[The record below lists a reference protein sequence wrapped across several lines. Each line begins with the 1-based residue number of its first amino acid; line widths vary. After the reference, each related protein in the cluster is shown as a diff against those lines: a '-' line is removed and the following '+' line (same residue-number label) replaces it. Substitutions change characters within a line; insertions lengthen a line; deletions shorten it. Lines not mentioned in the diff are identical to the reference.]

1 MKTLPIDFYIHAGTP
16 FSFNFHIRFSDTP
29 AFLNGYVRFT
39 DGLADR
45 GVGRPGA
52 VFAAKW
58 PNTISITYFRG
69 VRGQR

>member
-39 DGLADR
+39 HGLADR
-45 GVGRPGA
+45 RLGRPRA
-52 VFAAKW
+52 AFAAKW